1 MDNNVKENV
10 KEDYTFDEESK
21 NCKDCEELKKEN
33 KNLKQKVSS
42 VKSKL
47 IQKEMTL
54 ELLKEEPNMVCKV
67 IDSIEDSKV
76 IIKVANGNKFL
87 VNSVAKEEIKPG
99 DQVIADKKNLNV
111 LEKLDSSSNLEVK
124 QFVIIDKP
132 EIEWNEIGG
141 LKEKIEEVKE
151 VVEEPLN
158 NPDKFRKMGIK
169 PPKGILLHGPPGN
182 GKTMIAK
189 AVAKETNATFIELIG
204 SELVQKFIGEGAKL
218 VKKVFELA
226 RKNSPTILF
235 IDEIDSIASKRV
247 EIGTSGERE
256 VQRTFMQL
264 LGEIDGF
271 KPLSD
276 VKVIGATNR
285 LDILDRAVIRPGRLD
300 RLIKITP
307 PDTDEKRK
315 EIIKIHSKDMP
326 LEKEINFDLISSESE
341 GFSGAEISAMCTEAG
356 YFALREDRDK
366 INEKDFLNGVKRVR
380 RKEKEDQSY
389 KLIYG

>member
-1 MDNNVKENV
+1 MDNDSKKKINE
-10 KEDYTFDEESK
+10 EYTFEEK
-21 NCKDCEELKKEN
+21 NYDCDDCEKLNDENQKLKR
-33 KNLKQKVSS
+33 KVSS
-42 VKSKL
+42 IKSKL

-67 IDSIEDSKV
+67 IDLVEDSKAV
-76 IIKVANGNKFL
+76 IKVANGNKFL
-87 VNSVAKEEIKPG
+87 VNSIAEGEIEPG

-111 LEKLDSSSNLEVK
+111 IKKLKTSSDLEVK

-132 EIEWNEIGG
+132 NINWNEIGG
-141 LKEKIEEVKE
+141 LEDKIEEVKE
-151 VVEEPLN
+151 VVEEPLK
-158 NPDKFRKMGIK
+158 NPKKFKDMGIK

-189 AVAKETNATFIELIG
+189 AVAKETDATFIELIG

-218 VKKVFELA
+218 VKRVFELA
-226 RKNSPTILF
+226 RKKSPTILF

-247 EIGTSGERE
+247 EVGTSGERE

-271 KPLSD
+271 EPLSD
-276 VKVIGATNR
+276 VKIIGATNR

-300 RLIKITP
+300 RLIKISE
-307 PDTDEKRK
+307 PDNNDKRK

-326 LEKEINFDLISSESE
+326 LAKDINFDVLAAQSE
-341 GFSGAEISAMCTEAG
+341 GFSGAELSAMCTEAG
-356 YFALREDRDK
+356 YFALRDDRNEITQEDL
-366 INEKDFLNGVKRVR
+366 INGLKRVR